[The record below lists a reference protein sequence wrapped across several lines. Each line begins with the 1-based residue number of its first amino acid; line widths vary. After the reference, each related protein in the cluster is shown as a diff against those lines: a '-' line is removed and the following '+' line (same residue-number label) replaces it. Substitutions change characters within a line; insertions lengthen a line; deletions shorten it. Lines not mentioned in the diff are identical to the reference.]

1 MAKIVVKKK
10 LRLKVE
16 ERLWFFIKYI
26 TLKQTPIILKNIS
39 IGKHLKLGTI
49 YICLLANKYVHWVNE
64 WRFNIY
70 REWWMFNTN
79 SRHKILLKTRLCCF
93 LAHVNFREESEN
105 DENTYNAIN
114 T

>member
-1 MAKIVVKKK
+1 
-10 LRLKVE
+10 
-16 ERLWFFIKYI
+16 
-26 TLKQTPIILKNIS
+26 
-39 IGKHLKLGTI
+39 
-49 YICLLANKYVHWVNE
+49 
-64 WRFNIY
+64 
-70 REWWMFNTN
+70 MFNTN